1 MKEMLPEGAV
11 RQKMKTDGFNDSEI
25 SDFLAGKT
33 IVIPSAQEL
42 EDRQYQAISVSKLN
56 ISSPSSPAATTPV
69 PARPAKRLSV
79 LDEIQLG
86 PKLKPV
92 NPDDKRQKPKA
103 EVKAVGLLGTLA
115 AAMSERRF
123 HIKNQADED
132 DDSDGSGWSDT
143 DSD

>member
-1 MKEMLPEGAV
+1 
-11 RQKMKTDGFNDSEI
+11 MKTDGFNDSEI

-42 EDRQYQAISVSKLN
+42 ED
-56 ISSPSSPAATTPV
+56 PTTPV